1 MNRKYTVIIISQV
14 YVINLGKLGTQNW
27 ESRNISGT
35 VQHSPNILVII
46 CMALR
51 DFVYL
56 GLTAAAITPSPYVI
70 SQDPYAVG
78 IPIAG

>member
-1 MNRKYTVIIISQV
+1 
-14 YVINLGKLGTQNW
+14 
-27 ESRNISGT
+27 
-35 VQHSPNILVII
+35 
-46 CMALR
+46 MALR